1 MKKQPKMLKRWFRK
15 LLRRRL
21 FIVLLLALQL
31 FAILYF
37 LHDGSLISDAIFN
50 ALNVLSLLVALHIIS
65 KRTKEAYKLTWVF
78 LILVFPLFGG
88 ILYLFFRVQTRSKA
102 LLRFMKKISDRIRP
116 AYALTPSSYEKATAA
131 LPAHAR
137 QIEYLEKYSGFPVFE
152 NTLTKH
158 LSPGEDFWASLL
170 PDLEKAEHYIFIESF
185 IIEAGA
191 FWNSIHKIL
200 KEKAASGVDVRI
212 MYDDMGCFLRLPLGF
227 SKQMKKDGIRC
238 IPFNRFVPVL
248 NALQNYRDHRKIIV
262 IDGKIAYTGGMNL
275 ADEYVNLE
283 SPFGHW
289 KDTGIRV
296 EGDAAWSFALM
307 FLENWLVEGQKE
319 DDLARFYPWHDAP
332 CPIREE
338 NSFVLPFADSPL
350 DNENV
355 TDHVYTQMITKAT
368 RYVYIMTPYLI
379 VDNSMVSALC
389 TAAKSGV
396 DIRIMTPHRW
406 DKRIVHFTTRSYYRE
421 LIRAGIRIFEYT
433 PGFIHSKTFVSDD
446 TTAVIGSANMD
457 FRSLYLQYE
466 CGVWMHGAGAVTELR
481 DDFLKTQALCHEI
494 TAKDCKGNVISRF
507 FEEICRLFA
516 PLM

>member
-1 MKKQPKMLKRWFRK
+1 MKHNPKLLKGWFRK

-37 LHDGSLISDAIFN
+37 LHDGSIVSDSIHN
-50 ALNVLSLLVALHIIS
+50 ALNLLSLLVALHIIS
-65 KRTKEAYKLTWVF
+65 KRSKEAYKLTWVF

-102 LLRFMKKISDRIRP
+102 VLRFMQKITERIRP
-116 AYALTPSSYEKATAA
+116 AYGLTPSSYEKAVTS
-131 LPAHAR
+131 LPEHAR
-137 QIEYLEKYSGFPVFE
+137 QIEYLENYSGYPIYE
-152 NTLTKH
+152 NTSTRH
-158 LSPGEDFWASLL
+158 FSPGEDFWKALL
-170 PDLEKAEHYIFIESF
+170 PDLESAETYIFIESF
-185 IIEAGA
+185 IIESGK
-191 FWNSIHKIL
+191 FWDSIYEIL
-200 KEKAASGVDVRI
+200 KRKAAAGLDVRI
-212 MYDDMGCFLRLPLGF
+212 IYDDMGCFLRLPLNF
-227 SKQMKKDGIRC
+227 AKKLEKEGIKC
-238 IPFNRFVPVL
+238 TPFNRFVPVL

-275 ADEYVNLE
+275 ADEYVNIE

-289 KDTGIRV
+289 KDTGVRV
-296 EGDAAWSFALM
+296 EGNAAWSFTLM
-307 FLENWLVEGQKE
+307 FLESWIVAGKKE
-319 DDLARFYPWHDAP
+319 DDFERFYPAKS
-332 CPIREE
+332 ETA
-338 NSFVLPFADSPL
+338 NAKGFVLPFADSPL

-355 TDHVYTQMITKAT
+355 TDHVYTQMITKAK

-389 TAAKSGV
+389 TASKSGV

-421 LIRAGIRIFEYT
+421 LIKAGIHIYEYT
-433 PGFIHSKTFVSDD
+433 PGFVHSKTFVSDD
-446 TTAVIGSANMD
+446 DTAVIGSANMD

-466 CGVWMHGAGAVTELR
+466 CGVWMHGTDAVTELR
-481 DDFLKTQALCHEI
+481 DDFLKTQEICHEV
-494 TAKDCKGNVISRF
+494 TPEECRSNVFTRF
-507 FEEICRLFA
+507 FQEVCRLLA